1 LDHLTNG
8 IKNEMPPNYDELRKA
23 VNRASNWRLRL
34 DTIEELGQWKHKR
47 TIDILLHRMNN
58 DAVYK
63 VVEAAHRNLVKFGE
77 DVELPPRNRFELI
90 KDANK
95 VFIRIKKS
103 LPRDH
108 TFEEYKEKLKNM
120 RLDLYDTYEGD
131 KGEEF
136 EAWLENV
143 WETAKRR

>member
-1 LDHLTNG
+1 MTNG

-131 KGEEF
+131 KGAEF

-143 WETAKRR
+143 WETANKK

>member
-1 LDHLTNG
+1 MTNE

-95 VFIRIKKS
+95 VFLRIKKS

-131 KGEEF
+131 KGDEF

-143 WETAKRR
+143 WAMATKK

>member
-1 LDHLTNG
+1 MTNE

-34 DTIEELGQWKHKR
+34 DTIDELGQWKHKR

-95 VFIRIKKS
+95 VFLRIKKS

-143 WETAKRR
+143 WETANKK

>member
-1 LDHLTNG
+1 MTNE

-47 TIDILLHRMNN
+47 TIDVLLHRMNN

-95 VFIRIKKS
+95 VFLRIKKS

-131 KGEEF
+131 KGDEF

-143 WETAKRR
+143 WETAKGR

>member
-47 TIDILLHRMNN
+47 TIDILLHKMNN

-131 KGEEF
+131 KGDEF

>member
-1 LDHLTNG
+1 MTNG

-34 DTIEELGQWKHKR
+34 EAIEELGQWKHKR
-47 TIDILLHRMNN
+47 TIDVLLHRMNN

-77 DVELPPRNRFELI
+77 EVELPPRNRFELI

-95 VFIRIKKS
+95 VFLRIKKS

-108 TFEEYKEKLKNM
+108 SFEEYKEKLKNM

-131 KGEEF
+131 KGDEF

-143 WETAKRR
+143 WETANKK

>member
-1 LDHLTNG
+1 LTNG

-34 DTIEELGQWKHKR
+34 DAIEELGQWKHKR
-47 TIDILLHRMNN
+47 TIDVLLHRMNN

-131 KGEEF
+131 KGDEF

-143 WETAKRR
+143 WETANRR

>member
-1 LDHLTNG
+1 MTNG

-34 DTIEELGQWKHKR
+34 EAIEELGQWKHKR
-47 TIDILLHRMNN
+47 TIDVLLHRMNN

-95 VFIRIKKS
+95 VFLRIKKS

-108 TFEEYKEKLKNM
+108 SFEEYKEKLKNM

-131 KGEEF
+131 KGDEF

-143 WETAKRR
+143 WETANKK

>member
-1 LDHLTNG
+1 MTNG

-95 VFIRIKKS
+95 VFLRIKKS

-131 KGEEF
+131 KGDEF

-143 WETAKRR
+143 WETATKK

>member
-1 LDHLTNG
+1 MTNG

-34 DTIEELGQWKHKR
+34 DAIEELGQWKHKR

-131 KGEEF
+131 KGDEF

-143 WETAKRR
+143 WETATRR

>member
-131 KGEEF
+131 KGDEF

-143 WETAKRR
+143 WETANRR

>member
-1 LDHLTNG
+1 LNNG

-131 KGEEF
+131 KGDEF

-143 WETAKRR
+143 WKTANKK

>member
-1 LDHLTNG
+1 LTNG

-63 VVEAAHRNLVKFGE
+63 VVEAAHRNLVRFGE

-95 VFIRIKKS
+95 VFLRIKKS

-131 KGEEF
+131 KGDEF

-143 WETAKRR
+143 WETANKK

>member
-1 LDHLTNG
+1 MTNE

-95 VFIRIKKS
+95 VFLRIKKS

-131 KGEEF
+131 KGDEF

-143 WETAKRR
+143 WETANKK

>member
-1 LDHLTNG
+1 MTNE

-34 DTIEELGQWKHKR
+34 DTIEELGKWKHKR

-95 VFIRIKKS
+95 VFLRIKKS

-131 KGEEF
+131 KGDEF

-143 WETAKRR
+143 WESANKK

>member
-1 LDHLTNG
+1 MTNE

-34 DTIEELGQWKHKR
+34 DTIDELGQWKHKR

-95 VFIRIKKS
+95 VFLRIKKS

-131 KGEEF
+131 KGDEF

-143 WETAKRR
+143 WETANKK

>member
-1 LDHLTNG
+1 MTNG

-131 KGEEF
+131 KGDEF

-143 WETAKRR
+143 WETAYKK

>member
-1 LDHLTNG
+1 MTNG

-34 DTIEELGQWKHKR
+34 EAIEELGQWKHKR
-47 TIDILLHRMNN
+47 TIDVLLHRMNN

-95 VFIRIKKS
+95 VFLRIKKS
-103 LPRDH
+103 LPFGH

-131 KGEEF
+131 KGDEF

-143 WETAKRR
+143 WATASKK

>member
-1 LDHLTNG
+1 MTNG

-47 TIDILLHRMNN
+47 TIDILLHKMNN

-131 KGEEF
+131 KGDEF

-143 WETAKRR
+143 WETANRR

>member
-1 LDHLTNG
+1 MTTE

-34 DTIEELGQWKHKR
+34 DTVEELGQWKHKR

-95 VFIRIKKS
+95 VFLRIKKS

-131 KGEEF
+131 KGDEF

-143 WETAKRR
+143 WETANKK